1 VVLHEQGPSLLDG
14 VPSAVKAA
22 LTKAYKQREG
32 ERRVRSADLLPV
44 LSLPGLKK
52 APKKP
57 ARLRLMNFED
67 AENGDSPKEEL
78 DSGMDLFFKLTCVDR
93 LNTQLEVGRSYF
105 NA

>member
-1 VVLHEQGPSLLDG
+1 LDG

-57 ARLRLMNFED
+57 AHLRLMNFED

-78 DSGMDLFFKLTCVDR
+78 DSGMSFFFKLTCVDR
-93 LNTQLEVGRSYF
+93 LRWGGVISMHEYVTF
-105 NA
+105 NSFL